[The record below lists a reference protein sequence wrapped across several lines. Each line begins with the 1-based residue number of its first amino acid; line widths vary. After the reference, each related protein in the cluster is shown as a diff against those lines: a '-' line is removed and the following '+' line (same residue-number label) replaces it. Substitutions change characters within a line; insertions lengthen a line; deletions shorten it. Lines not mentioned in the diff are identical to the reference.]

1 MAKSRPTGNYFNKEY
16 IKFNAPIGFFGDSNN
31 WGNVK
36 ITPLCSRHF
45 LALSIY
51 YLWWCDNLGRWEVNQ
66 SVFIT
71 IFSCV
76 TTGKLKSAGKWVARC
91 LRNYQS
97 VNYQGVKISVE
108 AISLDFKQTVA
119 SRYMLCI
126 CFKLDH
132 LRRSMTSDVLWS
144 FSNLSCIDCHIDLP
158 AFC

>member
-1 MAKSRPTGNYFNKEY
+1 MLFW
-16 IKFNAPIGFFGDSNN
+16 FFFDDSNN

-45 LALSIY
+45 LDLTIY
-51 YLWWCDNLGRWEVNQ
+51 YLWWCDNLGRREVNQ

-76 TTGKLKSAGKWVARC
+76 TTGKLKSAGKWEARC

-119 SRYMLCI
+119 TCSAYALSWIIWDEGPWPLMSGEALAIYRALIVILIYQHFVKQN
-126 CFKLDH
+126 CF
-132 LRRSMTSDVLWS
+132 
-144 FSNLSCIDCHIDLP
+144 F
-158 AFC
+158 